1 MHNISY
7 FFYLYIHTTSV
18 PLTLMI
24 SLSMHLAADVDHR
37 TFDSKQAS
45 KWVYSRQRVNVAAA
59 AASAAL
65 HGFFPSSFIYF
76 LLSLHLAAA
85 ASLWAPRR

>member
-45 KWVYSRQRVNVAAA
+45 EWVYSRQRVNVAA